1 MARLLTESAA
11 AEHVG
16 LPLAA
21 FRAQVEAG
29 TMPPPVPL
37 ASSGARAK
45 RYYDR
50 VALDR
55 RLDQLSGL
63 VETQA
68 TESGLGGIAWR

>member
-1 MARLLTESAA
+1 MARLLNEAAA
-11 AEHVG
+11 AEYVG

-37 ASSGARAK
+37 ATSGTRAK

-63 VETQA
+63 TETQ
-68 TESGLGGIAWR
+68 TTDSGLGGIAWR